1 MMFAVNNEHP
11 EIVQLRVPAA
21 TAAALPLPAAEAS
34 VVRLEN
40 KANITRAVQELSDS
54 VFVRNEGVT
63 HSFFT
68 DGLSPKRVH
77 GVGQTGGGCRT
88 DLGAVLVAS
97 QWSRRNDLVMAAS
110 THAHELGHTM
120 GMR

>member
-1 MMFAVNNEHP
+1 MVE
-11 EIVQLRVPAA
+11 LTR
-21 TAAALPLPAAEAS
+21 
-34 VVRLEN
+34 VRLANPTLDVAVLLQLEGDVQFVDRRINIEN
-40 KANITRAVQELSDS
+40 KANITRAVQELQDS

-77 GVGQTGGGCRT
+77 GVGLTGGGCRT